1 MCEPDC
7 LFAGSLNG
15 SVRTLMEIFT
25 REEHGLNAEDV
36 DRRDR
41 QNKAA
46 PANCSALRVRECME
60 ALIKGEVEGVDP
72 QDMKG
77 THAYLELI

>member
-1 MCEPDC
+1 
-7 LFAGSLNG
+7 
-15 SVRTLMEIFT
+15 MEIFT